1 MIKSKGV
8 KMSKKRSTAQ
18 GGKFILLSL
27 VAAASLNA
35 QTQNVTLDAAIVT
48 ATGFESALKDET
60 RNVFV
65 VTKTDIEAYGYRSA
79 KELVEKISSVDFVS
93 TSSLG
98 ENIDMRG
105 QDMREDGATPTMAV
119 KVMLNGV
126 PMNMVDAAHGII
138 PLEMIAIE
146 DIEQV

>member
-1 MIKSKGV
+1 
-8 KMSKKRSTAQ
+8 
-18 GGKFILLSL
+18 LSL

-35 QTQNVTLDAAIVT
+35 QTQNITLDAAIVT

-65 VTKTDIEAYGYRSA
+65 VTKADIEAYGYRSV
-79 KELVEKISSVDFVS
+79 KELVEKIPSVDFVS

-105 QDMREDGATPTMAV
+105 QDMRGDGATPTMAV
-119 KVMLNGV
+119 KVMV
-126 PMNMVDAAHGII
+126 PINMVDAAHGII

>member
-1 MIKSKGV
+1 
-8 KMSKKRSTAQ
+8 
-18 GGKFILLSL
+18 LSL

-35 QTQNVTLDAAIVT
+35 QTQNITLGAAIVT

-65 VTKTDIEAYGYRSA
+65 VTKADIEAYGYRSV
-79 KELVEKISSVDFVS
+79 KELVEKIPSVDFVS

-105 QDMREDGATPTMAV
+105 QDMRGDGATPTMAV
-119 KVMLNGV
+119 KVMV
-126 PMNMVDAAHGII
+126 PINMVDAAHGII

>member
-8 KMSKKRSTAQ
+8 KMSKKVSNSQ
-18 GGKFILLSL
+18 SSKFILLSL
-27 VAAASLNA
+27 AAAASLNA
-35 QTQNVTLDAAIVT
+35 QTQNITLDAAIVT

-60 RNVFV
+60 RNIFV
-65 VTKTDIEAYGYRSA
+65 VTKEDIEAYGYRSV
-79 KELVEKISSVDFVS
+79 KELVEKIPGVDFVS

-105 QDMREDGATPTMAV
+105 QGIRGDGATPTMSV
-119 KVMLNGV
+119 KIMLNGV
-126 PMNMVDAAHGII
+126 PINMVDAAHGII

-146 DIEQV
+146 DIE